1 MNLVTK
7 SKIPLPILSIPG
19 RLLCTSSTH
28 PVVDQFGW
36 SCAIHYR
43 FRVLLENS
51 VMPGAPPVSTPNYI
65 SCFGTFLFST
75 SLDQRCRHLHH
86 PSPWNR
92 RGRGCKQVSYYEHK
106 KKTSLFWVLKFDSL
120 CYPMLT
126 VLSKTFCILTNPKV
140 VLVVTNYT
148 RSSNESFRV
157 LCLSDIYL

>member
-1 MNLVTK
+1 MFVQTFDSEYSKGMNLVTK

-106 KKTSLFWVLKFDSL
+106 KKNLYF
-120 CYPMLT
+120 
-126 VLSKTFCILTNPKV
+126 
-140 VLVVTNYT
+140 
-148 RSSNESFRV
+148 RSWNLIPYAIRCWRSYQKPFA
-157 LCLSDIYL
+157 YWQTQKWY